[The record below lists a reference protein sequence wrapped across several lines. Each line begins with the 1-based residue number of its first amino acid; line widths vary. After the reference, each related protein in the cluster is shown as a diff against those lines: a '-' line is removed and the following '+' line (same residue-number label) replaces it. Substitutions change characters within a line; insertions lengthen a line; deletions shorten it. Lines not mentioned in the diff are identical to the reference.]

1 MGLFVGFILVLF
13 SVSMEKSH
21 FSRNHYEFEV
31 PGSVGP
37 NFFVLFQVVLAIHE
51 LFPSLH
57 LFLMLWGIFMGISL
71 NLYIGRNIL

>member
-1 MGLFVGFILVLF
+1 VRPWVRTQQKKIKKTKKKKKKT
-13 SVSMEKSH
+13 S
-21 FSRNHYEFEV
+21 
-31 PGSVGP
+31 P
-37 NFFVLFQVVLAIHE
+37 QVVLAIHE